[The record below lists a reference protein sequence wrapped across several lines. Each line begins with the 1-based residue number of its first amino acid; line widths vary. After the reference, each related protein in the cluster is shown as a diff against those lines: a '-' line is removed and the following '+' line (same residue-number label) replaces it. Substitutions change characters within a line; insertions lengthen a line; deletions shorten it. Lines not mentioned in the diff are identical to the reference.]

1 MEYLSV
7 KDIAD
12 KWNITIRQVQKLC
25 ADGRIVNAKRVSR
38 IWLIPQDAEKPA
50 DLRRKNNVIVTING
64 GFHDAK
70 SIR

>member
-50 DLRRKNNVIVTING
+50 DLRRK
-64 GFHDAK
+64 K
-70 SIR
+70 